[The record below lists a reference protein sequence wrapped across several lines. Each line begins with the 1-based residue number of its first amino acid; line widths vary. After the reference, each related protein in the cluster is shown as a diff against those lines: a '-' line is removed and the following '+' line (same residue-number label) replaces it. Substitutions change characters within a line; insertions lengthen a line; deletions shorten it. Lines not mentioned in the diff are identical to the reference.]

1 MPLNANM
8 NQSVTCPF
16 CKLQH
21 TFSSNLIDEFVCPKC
36 HVGLRPNIDYNTI
49 APTAYQPMPDDGSR
63 VNFGSKI
70 TFKNEIYTVVGKVR
84 YQLDNTIITKW
95 VLVNNTGLLYYLFEF
110 INGYALVFKNL
121 NPIEKKLLSNI
132 KPSKK
137 LTISP
142 YNSEFQ
148 VKAIYRNFNTLISGE
163 IALETIDFETFE
175 GIELTNADNE
185 FAFIQ
190 SSFDKIPTLYTGNF
204 IEFKDLVITNPAK
217 LNNEVSTINCTTC
230 NKPISNYLKGKA
242 FSLVCSNCQS
252 HFVFDKQRN
261 LKLKNQFKKPTDI
274 DIPIGSKG
282 EIEGKTYT
290 VVGFLLKREEGTSY
304 KWKEYNLRD
313 EDGKIVTLSEFNG
326 HYNLIE
332 EIDYYDEIK
341 TFNSSINYGGST
353 YHIFNKYKVDLLSAQ
368 GEFSYQIVN
377 DSIGKVS
384 EFIAPPYILIYESD
398 KNEARYYHGRCILPK
413 QVEKAFE
420 LAVIPDQIGTGATQT
435 MFLGINY
442 SLFTKICFSFFVL
455 ILAIQVIFTQLSSS
469 HRVYNEAFQQ
479 INMNDSTKVLVSNTF
494 QITNAPTALQFDLV
508 SNVDND
514 WFGVTIELINHN
526 TGDRF
531 EVDKTIEFYSGVDGG
546 ESWSEGSKSESLFMS
561 QVPAGTYHI
570 NLYPEW
576 GSINKDRN
584 NFEIWVYEDVP
595 MWSNF
600 WVTLI
605 VAAILVIIHYIRF
618 RIFESNRW
626 MESNFD
632 SPYVTQYE

>member
-1 MPLNANM
+1 M

-63 VNFGSKI
+63 VDFGSKI

-132 KPSKK
+132 KPGKK

-148 VKAIYRNFNTLISGE
+148 VKAIYRNFNTIISGE

-190 SSFDKIPTLYTGNF
+190 SSFDKIPTLYSGNF
-204 IEFKDLVITNPAK
+204 IEFKDLVITNPSTIK
-217 LNNEVSTINCTTC
+217 TELNTINCATC
-230 NKPISNYLKGKA
+230 AKPISNYLKGKA

-261 LKLKNQFKKPTDI
+261 LKLKNQFKKPADL

-290 VVGFLLKREEGTSY
+290 VVGYLLKREEGTSY
-304 KWKEYNLRD
+304 RWKEYNLRD
-313 EDGKIVTLSEFNG
+313 DDGKIFTLSEFNG

-341 TFNSSINYGGST
+341 TFNSSINYECST
-353 YHIFNKYKVDLLSAQ
+353 YHIFNKYKVDLISAQ

-377 DSIGKVS
+377 DSVSKVS

-420 LAVIPDQIGTGATQT
+420 LAVIPEQIGTGATQT
-435 MFLGINY
+435 MFLGLNY
-442 SLFTKICFSFFVL
+442 SLFTKICFGFF
-455 ILAIQVIFTQLSSS
+455 ILLFVIQYYFALTNTST
-469 HRVYNEAFQQ
+469 RVYQEAFAQS
-479 INMNDSTKVLVSNTF
+479 NMNDSTKVLVSNTF
-494 QITNAPTALQFDLV
+494 QITDAPTALQFDLV
-508 SNVDND
+508 SNVNND
-514 WFGVTIELINHN
+514 WFGVTIELINHT

-531 EVDKTIEFYSGVDGG
+531 EVDKTIEFYSGVDEG
-546 ESWSEGSKSESLFMS
+546 ESWSEGSKSESVFMS

-576 GSINKDRN
+576 GSIVKEN
-584 NFEIWVYEDVP
+584 NSFEIWVYKDVA

-600 WVTLI
+600 WVT
-605 VAAILVIIHYIRF
+605 ILVGVILIIIHYLRF
-618 RIFESNRW
+618 RIFESKRW

-632 SPYVTQYE
+632 SPYVTKLEE

>member
-1 MPLNANM
+1 M

-49 APTAYQPMPDDGSR
+49 APTAYQSMPDDGSII
-63 VNFGSKI
+63 NFGSKI
-70 TFKNEIYTVVGKVR
+70 TFKNETYTVVGKIR
-84 YQLDNTIITKW
+84 YQLQNTIITKW
-95 VLVNNTGLLYYLFEF
+95 VLVNNTGLLFYLFEF

-121 NPIEKKLLSNI
+121 TPIEKKLLSNI

-137 LTISP
+137 ITISP

-148 VKAIYRNFNTLISGE
+148 VKAIYNNFNTLISGE
-163 IALETIDFETFE
+163 IPLENIDFETFE

-217 LNNEVSTINCTTC
+217 PNVELSTINCITC
-230 NKPISNYLKGKA
+230 NKPIANHLKGKV
-242 FSLVCSNCQS
+242 FSLVCGNCQS

-261 LKLKNQFKKPTDI
+261 LKLKNQFKKPADL

-290 VVGFLLKREEGTSY
+290 VIGFLLKREEGTSY

-332 EIDYYDEIK
+332 EIDYFDEIK
-341 TFNSSINYGGST
+341 TFNSSINYEGNT

-368 GEFSYQIVN
+368 GEFSYQIIN
-377 DSIGKVS
+377 DSISKVS

-420 LAVIPDQIGTGATQT
+420 LAVIPEQIGTGATQT

-442 SLFTKICFSFFVL
+442 SLFTKICFSFF
-455 ILAIQVIFTQLSSS
+455 ILLFVIQYYFALTNTST
-469 HRVYNEAFQQ
+469 RVYQEAFAQS
-479 INMNDSTKVLVSNTF
+479 NMNDSTKVLVSNTF
-494 QITNAPTALQFDLV
+494 QITDAPTALQFDLV

-531 EVDKTIEFYSGVDGG
+531 EVDKTIEFYSGVDEG
-546 ESWSEGSKSESLFMS
+546 ESWSEGSKSESVFMS

-584 NFEIWVYEDVP
+584 NFEIWVYKDVA

-600 WVTLI
+600 WVTVLVGVILI
-605 VAAILVIIHYIRF
+605 IIHYIRF

-632 SPYVTQYE
+632 SPYVTMLEE